1 MQLTRYSDY
10 CLRVLI
16 YLAVTEDELVTI
28 EEISQSYDISR
39 NHLMKVVNHLARL
52 NYIQSVRGK
61 GGGIRLSLAPVNINV
76 GRLIRDTEADLAV
89 VECFGAKN
97 QCCITPACKL
107 KNILGEALEAFL
119 SVLDQYTLK
128 DVIDNESSLKK
139 LLGLS
144 VMTRQSD

>member
-28 EEISQSYDISR
+28 EEISQSYNISR

-61 GGGIRLSLAPVNINV
+61 GGGIRLSLSPANINV
-76 GRLIRDTEADLAV
+76 GRLIRDTETDLV
-89 VECFGAKN
+89 LVECFGAKN

-107 KNILGEALEAFL
+107 KTILGEALTAFL
-119 SVLDQYTLK
+119 NVLDRYTLK
-128 DVIDNESSLKK
+128 DIVEDESSLKK
-139 LLGLS
+139 LLSL
-144 VMTRQSD
+144 

>member
-28 EEISQSYDISR
+28 EEISQSYGISR

-61 GGGIRLSLAPVNINV
+61 GGGIRLSLAPANINV

-89 VECFGAKN
+89 VECFSSKN

-107 KNILGEALEAFL
+107 KTILGEALTAFL

-128 DVIDNESSLKK
+128 DIVDDESSLKK
-139 LLGLS
+139 LLGL
-144 VMTRQSD
+144 

>member
-28 EEISQSYDISR
+28 EEISQSYGISR

-61 GGGIRLSLAPVNINV
+61 GGGIRLSLAPANINV
-76 GRLIRDTEADLAV
+76 GRLIRDTEADLV
-89 VECFGAKN
+89 LVECFGSKN

-107 KNILGEALEAFL
+107 KTILGEALTAFL

-128 DVIDNESSLKK
+128 DIVDDESSLKK
-139 LLGLS
+139 LLGL
-144 VMTRQSD
+144 